1 MQMICDGV
9 ATKNEV
15 LQDSIM
21 QYQEVFVKAKR
32 EFETVV
38 QVSYILVIQMPTTIY
53 RISSS
58 RRA

>member
-15 LQDSIM
+15 LQDSIE
-21 QYQEVFVKAKR
+21 QYQEVYVKAKR

-38 QVSYILVIQMPTTIY
+38 QV
-53 RISSS
+53 RIWLEQ
-58 RRA
+58 RDFGPG

>member
-21 QYQEVFVKAKR
+21 QYQEVYIKAKR

-38 QVSYILVIQMPTTIY
+38 QVSPVRLLQC
-53 RISSS
+53 S
-58 RRA
+58 RSC